1 MARPPLGLIQH
12 IAGNLYIQIRADSM
26 ANKAL
31 AKMVDDAL
39 GGKDN
44 EKVLWFDKGAEVIT
58 ERKLVSGG
66 PIG

>member
-1 MARPPLGLIQH
+1 
-12 IAGNLYIQIRADSM
+12 M

>member
-1 MARPPLGLIQH
+1 MAQH
-12 IAGNLYIQIRADSM
+12 IAGDLYIQIRADSM

-39 GGKDN
+39 GGRDN
-44 EKVLWFDKGAEVIT
+44 EKVLWFDEGAEVIA
-58 ERKLVSGG
+58 ERKPVGGG

>member
-1 MARPPLGLIQH
+1 MAKPRVGAIVH
-12 IAGNLYIQIRADSM
+12 IAGDLYIQIRPDSM

-31 AKMVDDAL
+31 AKRVDDAL